1 MNSLS
6 VHFSPAILGNRFN
19 IQVFTMHILRMPLK
33 PQASTLLLLLFLG
46 FTFPAHA
53 DNKVRNWE
61 QGSYR
66 EGTQIEIDEDQDDVY
81 RAVQKGLIRPF
92 SELYTTVDQQLN
104 GRLIKVELDEDD
116 DEWTY
121 ELKLVYD
128 NQVFQVEYNATTLEL
143 MSIRGR
149 NVIRAI
155 KK

>member
-6 VHFSPAILGNRFN
+6 VHFHPAILGNRFN

-33 PQASTLLLLLFLG
+33 PQASTLLLVLFLG
-46 FTFPAHA
+46 FTLPAHA
-53 DNKVRNWE
+53 DNKVRDWE
-61 QGSYR
+61 QGSFR

-81 RAVQKGLIRPF
+81 QAVQKGLIRPF
-92 SELYTTVDQQLN
+92 AELYATVDQQLN

-116 DEWTY
+116 SEWTY

-128 NQVFQVEYNATTLEL
+128 SQVFRVEYNAATLEL

>member
-33 PQASTLLLLLFLG
+33 PQASTLLLALFLG
-46 FTFPAHA
+46 FILPAHA
-53 DNKVRNWE
+53 DNKVRDWE
-61 QGSYR
+61 QGSFR

-81 RAVQKGLIRPF
+81 QAVQKGLIRPF
-92 SELYTTVDQQLN
+92 AELYETVDQQLN

-116 DEWTY
+116 SEWTY

-128 NQVFQVEYNATTLEL
+128 NQVFRVEYNAATLEL

>member
-1 MNSLS
+1 
-6 VHFSPAILGNRFN
+6 
-19 IQVFTMHILRMPLK
+19 MHILRMPLK
-33 PQASTLLLLLFLG
+33 PQASTLLLVLFLG
-46 FTFPAHA
+46 FTLPAHA
-53 DNKVRNWE
+53 DNKVRDWE
-61 QGSYR
+61 QGSFR

-81 RAVQKGLIRPF
+81 QAVQKGLIRPF
-92 SELYTTVDQQLN
+92 AELYATVDQQLN

-116 DEWTY
+116 SEWTY

-128 NQVFQVEYNATTLEL
+128 SQVFRVEYNAATLEL

>member
-1 MNSLS
+1 M
-6 VHFSPAILGNRFN
+6 
-19 IQVFTMHILRMPLK
+19 TMQIFRMQQR
-33 PQASTLLLLLFLG
+33 PQASLLLLLLLLG
-46 FTFPAHA
+46 FALPTHA
-53 DNKVRNWE
+53 DNKVRDWE
-61 QGSYR
+61 QSSYR
-66 EGTQIEIDEDQDDVY
+66 EGMQIEIDEDQDDVY

-92 SELYTTVDQQLN
+92 AELYATVDQQLN

-116 DEWTY
+116 DEWIY

-128 NQVFQVEYNATTLEL
+128 NQVFRVEYNAATLEL